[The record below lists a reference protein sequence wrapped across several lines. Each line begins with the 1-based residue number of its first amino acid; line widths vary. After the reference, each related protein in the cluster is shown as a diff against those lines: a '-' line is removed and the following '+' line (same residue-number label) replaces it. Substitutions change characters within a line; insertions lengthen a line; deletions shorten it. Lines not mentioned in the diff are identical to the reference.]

1 MPCTDITMSVESEKY
16 HFNPHKYTCV
26 KNKEMSASSGEQGS
40 IYFPGLKNIC
50 TNDLR
55 THVSV

>member
-1 MPCTDITMSVESEKY
+1 MSFQSSQV
-16 HFNPHKYTCV
+16 HLR